1 MILYNVTVSV
11 DNDIESQWL
20 GWMKAEHIPNVLVT
34 GCFLGHRILRMLND
48 QPDATGVTYAVQ
60 YELESMAILDHYLV
74 AHAPKLQQDV
84 MIKFGQKCL
93 AFRSVLEEV

>member
-20 GWMKAEHIPNVLVT
+20 EWMREDHIPNVLAT
-34 GCFLGHRILRMLND
+34 GCFQGHRILRMLND
-48 QPDATGVTYAVQ
+48 QPDATGATYAVQ
-60 YELESMAILDHYLV
+60 YELDSMGILDGYLRE
-74 AHAPKLQQDV
+74 HAPRLQQDV
-84 MIKFGQKCL
+84 LEKFGQKCL